1 MVFYLL
7 FNCYNL
13 IIFLYLTY
21 ISICYHIIIYYAT
34 SIVNCE
40 LYFKKLNLLQG
51 SKKGKR
57 KSISEDELQCIAI
70 GTTSG
75 KVLIYSVAQAKVETV
90 LSIHKNNEQHS
101 KKVQSVDWHQNY
113 GLFSCSSDNIVYE
126 WNLQSSNVRNKYNIN
141 VASNN
146 KQSSKVSSIKLI
158 PHNQVRYFLVLF
170 NF

>member
-1 MVFYLL
+1 MQ
-7 FNCYNL
+7 
-13 IIFLYLTY
+13 
-21 ISICYHIIIYYAT
+21 S
-34 SIVNCE
+34 
-40 LYFKKLNLLQG
+40 

-57 KSISEDELQCIAI
+57 KSISEDEIQCIAI

-101 KKVQSVDWHQNY
+101 KKVQAVDWHRNY
-113 GLFSCSSDNIVYE
+113 GLFSCSTDNIVYE

-146 KQSSKVSSIKLI
+146 KQSSKVSSIKII
-158 PHNQVRYFLVLF
+158 PHNQVCYFFILYS
-170 NF
+170 